1 MPKSSL
7 DKATK
12 KALLD
17 ARNLIETIAKADSNE
32 AETRAR
38 VRHIFGTIMGYDTF
52 KHITA
57 EYAIHGVGDTV
68 HCDIAVQLSH
78 EESSKPDMLVELK
91 RVNINLTPKHLSQAA
106 SYAINIGCEWVLL
119 TNSKEWKL
127 YHISFGK
134 PPQTKLIESW
144 DLLSDDLL
152 ILNKKFEIVSYKNV
166 RKQGLDKLW
175 EKRNVLTANNMLKAI
190 LSEESIKLYQRRI
203 KKATGVTVSPEDIV
217 GSFRHLLNEATLSEM
232 DKVKISLPAKQQRT
246 RTLKATKSKPTS
258 VEQEVE
264 AMLAEKD
271 AEGDS

>member
-7 DKATK
+7 DKDTK
-12 KALLD
+12 KALLE
-17 ARNLIETIAKADSNE
+17 ARSLVEEIAKADSNE

-38 VRHIFGTIMGYDTF
+38 VRHIFGTVMGYDTF

-57 EYAIHGVGDTV
+57 EYAIHGAGDTV

-78 EESSKPDMLVELK
+78 EEPSKPDILVELK
-91 RVNINLTPKHLSQAA
+91 RVNIDLRPKHLGQAA
-106 SYAINIGCEWVLL
+106 SYAIDIGCEWVLL

-144 DLLSDDLL
+144 DLLKDDLL
-152 ILNKKFEIVSYKNV
+152 VLNKKFEIVSYKNV

-175 EKRNVLTANNMLKAI
+175 EKRNVLTASNMLKAI

-203 KKATGVTVSPEDIV
+203 KKATDVTVSPEDIV

-232 DKVKISLPAKQQRT
+232 DKIKISLPAKQQRAKT
-246 RTLKATKSKPTS
+246 SKATKSKPPS
-258 VEQEVE
+258 IEQDVE
-264 AMLAEKD
+264 AILAEKQL
-271 AEGDS
+271 EE

>member
-12 KALLD
+12 KTLLD
-17 ARNLIETIAKADSNE
+17 ARTLVEANAKADGNE

-57 EYAIHGVGDTV
+57 EYAIHGAGDTV
-68 HCDIAVQLSH
+68 HCDIAIQLSH
-78 EESSKPDMLVELK
+78 EETSKPEILVELK
-91 RVNINLTPKHLSQAA
+91 RVNINLAPKHLGQAA
-106 SYAINIGCEWVLL
+106 SYAINKGCEWVLL
-119 TNSKEWKL
+119 TNGKEWKL

-144 DLLSDDLL
+144 DLLNDDLL
-152 ILNKKFEIVSYKNV
+152 VLSKKFEIISYKNV

-175 EKRNVLTANNMLKAI
+175 EKRNVLTASNMLKAI
-190 LSEESIKLYQRRI
+190 LSEESIRLCQRRI
-203 KKATGVTVSPEDIV
+203 KKATDVTVSPEDIV

-246 RTLKATKSKPTS
+246 RTSKPLKSKTTA

-264 AMLAEKD
+264 VILAEK
-271 AEGDS
+271 ATEGDS